1 MFHLFENRNSAFS
14 HLFENRYL
22 RCYFYYKC
30 YYTLSNQDF
39 KYFKQSWHLKEKAF
53 YLLENRNSA
62 FSHLFENRY
71 LRCYFYYKC
80 YYTLSNQDFK
90 YFKQSWHLKEKVFHP
105 FENRNSAFFPSFWKS
120 IFTLL
125 LLGYYKCYYTFSNQD
140 FKYFKQSWHLKEKVF
155 HLLENRNSVF
165 FPSFWKSIFTQLLLL
180 KMLLYV
186 F

>member
-39 KYFKQSWHLKEKAF
+39 KYFKQRWHLKEKMF
-53 YLLENRNSA
+53 
-62 FSHLFENRY
+62 HLFENR
-71 LRCYFYYKC
+71 
-80 YYTLSNQDFK
+80 S
-90 YFKQSWHLKEKVFHP
+90 
-105 FENRNSAFFPSFWKS
+105 SAFFPSFWKS

-140 FKYFKQSWHLKEKVF
+140 FEYFKQSWHLKEKAFYLLENRNSAYSHLFENRYLRCYFYYKCYYTYSNHDFKYFKQSWHLKEKAF
-155 HLLENRNSVF
+155 YLLENRNSAF
-165 FPSFWKSIFTQLLLL
+165 SHLFENR
-180 KMLLYV
+180 
-186 F
+186 